1 MEALKLHEEKIS
13 IINWITELSDSSLI
27 QQLTSLKEKNP
38 PIPQWH
44 IDEVRKNLAL
54 YNQDPSIAM
63 DFDSAMDDI
72 EKGL

>member
-1 MEALKLHEEKIS
+1 MKTLNLNEEKINL
-13 IINWITELSDSSLI
+13 IKWITQLSDSSLI
-27 QQLTSLKEKNP
+27 QKLSSLKDKNP

-44 IDEVRKNLAL
+44 IDEVRENLAL

-72 EKGL
+72 EKEL